1 MQANY
6 KTILKTSALALAAA
20 GSLGWASLSV
30 AQQPGP
36 PPGPGMDHREEH
48 RDERGPD
55 RHYEFRDADREKLR
69 QHYNG
74 DLKRVD
80 RGHRPDFREGQPV
93 PADYRGRIKPVPQ
106 SVRRDLPPPPKGYQM
121 GYYDGYTVV
130 YDPVSFTILQV
141 LDILR

>member
-1 MQANY
+1 MQNSL
-6 KTILKTSALALAAA
+6 KTALKTSALALAAA
-20 GSLGWASLSV
+20 SSLGWASLSQ

-36 PPGPGMDHREEH
+36 PPGPGMEH
-48 RDERGPD
+48 RDDHGGD
-55 RHYEFRDADREKLR
+55 RHYQFRDADREKLR
-69 QHYNG
+69 KHYNG

-93 PADYRGRIKPVPQ
+93 PQEFRGRIKQVPQ
-106 SVRRDLPPPPKGYQM
+106 NVRRDLPPPPRGYQM

>member
-1 MQANY
+1 MPTSFQ
-6 KTILKTSALALAAA
+6 TVLKTSTLAFAAA
-20 GSLGWASLSV
+20 ASMGWASLSQ

-36 PPGPGMDHREEH
+36 PPGPGMEHHDDHGGG
-48 RDERGPD
+48 ER
-55 RHYEFRDADREKLR
+55 RYEFRDADREKLR
-69 QHYNG
+69 KHYNG

-93 PADYRGRIKPVPQ
+93 PPEFRGRIKPVPQ
-106 SVRRDLPPPPKGYQM
+106 NVRRDLPPPPRGYQM

>member
-1 MQANY
+1 MRTRIKN
-6 KTILKTSALALAAA
+6 ILKTSALAFTAAS
-20 GSLGWASLSV
+20 SLGLAPLSQ

-36 PPGPGMDHREEH
+36 PPGPGMEH
-48 RDERGPD
+48 RDRRGPEG
-55 RHYEFRDADREKLR
+55 HYEFRDADREKLR
-69 QHYNG
+69 RHYDG
-74 DLKRVD
+74 ELKRVD

-93 PADYRGRIKPVPQ
+93 PAEFRSRIRPVPQ
-106 SVRRDLPPPPKGYQM
+106 NVRRDLPPPPRGYRM